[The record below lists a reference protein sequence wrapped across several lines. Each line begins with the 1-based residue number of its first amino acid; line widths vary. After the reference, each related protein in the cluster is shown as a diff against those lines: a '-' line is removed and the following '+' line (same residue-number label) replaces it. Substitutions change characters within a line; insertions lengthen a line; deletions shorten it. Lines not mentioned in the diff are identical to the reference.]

1 MIIKK
6 KSIEF
11 RTQWP
16 EGVDLSK
23 ISVNAVFTI
32 NLEDGSSVSINCDKI
47 KRPEKLN
54 ACHQITVSRNVTLD
68 PELLFDEEGC
78 FTIEAELKVKFKV
91 NPTMKR
97 IPGSRIF

>member
-1 MIIKK
+1 MSGVWYLVSGIWNSDECIFLKLHTKIPGSSSNINEVHGFTNPHLGGFAMIIKK

-32 NLEDGSSVSINCDKI
+32 NLEDGS
-47 KRPEKLN
+47 
-54 ACHQITVSRNVTLD
+54 
-68 PELLFDEEGC
+68 
-78 FTIEAELKVKFKV
+78 
-91 NPTMKR
+91 
-97 IPGSRIF
+97 